1 LCDLLDEFLS
11 AVIAKKAPRLIIQAP
26 PQHGKSELVSRR
38 FPAYVLGKYPHLRLI
53 ASSYGASL
61 AFDLSR
67 DVQTI
72 MDGEPYHRLFPTVA
86 IPGQYAVRGSATR
99 KIDDFGIVGHN
110 GSYRAAGVDGA
121 VTGKSAEIL
130 LVE

>member
-1 LCDLLDEFLS
+1 
-11 AVIAKKAPRLIIQAP
+11 
-26 PQHGKSELVSRR
+26 
-38 FPAYVLGKYPHLRLI
+38 LGKYPHLRLI
-53 ASSYGASL
+53 ACSYGASL

>member
-53 ASSYGASL
+53 ACSYGAIL
-61 AFDLSR
+61 AFEFKLRRADHHGR
-67 DVQTI
+67 
-72 MDGEPYHRLFPTVA
+72 RA
-86 IPGQYAVRGSATR
+86 IPPVVPHGGNTWAVCGSRFCYAQ
-99 KIDDFGIVGHN
+99 D
-110 GSYRAAGVDGA
+110 
-121 VTGKSAEIL
+121 
-130 LVE
+130 

>member
-1 LCDLLDEFLS
+1 LSDLLDEFLS

-26 PQHGKSELVSRR
+26 PQHGKSELASRR

-53 ASSYGASL
+53 ASSYGVSL

-72 MDGEPYHRLFPTVA
+72 TDGEPYHRLSRRW
-86 IPGQYAVRGSATR
+86 QYLGSMRFAVLLRARLTTSALS
-99 KIDDFGIVGHN
+99 GITALIAPQVWMV
-110 GSYRAAGVDGA
+110 R
-121 VTGKSAEIL
+121 
-130 LVE
+130 